1 MTRLSRVL
9 IGAVLGLGL
18 GWFGAVDQAHASVT
32 VLGANFAHDCFMAAK
47 YGGPLDLG
55 LEVCSR
61 SIDTESLDRRDLAGT
76 FVNRG
81 VLYMERGAFKAAE
94 HDFNQALALLP
105 NLGEALVNL
114 GGAMIGERRYA
125 EGVAQITRG
134 LSLAPEE
141 PEKAF
146 YNRALGYEGLD
157 DMKSAYFDYLKA
169 SQIKP
174 DWAPAKAELARFTV
188 TQKTP

>member
-1 MTRLSRVL
+1 MARSSRLFVC
-9 IGAVLGLGL
+9 AVLGL
-18 GWFGAVDQAHASVT
+18 GWFGGGGQARASVT

-47 YGGPLDLG
+47 YSAPNGSG
-55 LEVCSR
+55 LEACSR
-61 SIDTESLDRRDLAGT
+61 SIDTEALDRRDLAGT
-76 FVNRG
+76 YVNRG
-81 VLYMERGAFKAAE
+81 VLYMEQGAFKAAE
-94 HDFNQALALLP
+94 HDFDQALGLMP
-105 NLGEALVNL
+105 TLGEAMVNL

-125 EGVAQITRG
+125 EGVAEITRG
-134 LSLAPEE
+134 LGQTPEE

-174 DWAPAKAELARFTV
+174 GWAPPTAELARFTV

>member
-9 IGAVLGLGL
+9 VGAVLGVGL
-18 GWFGAVDQAHASVT
+18 GWFGGAGQAHASVT
-32 VLGANFAHDCFMAAK
+32 VLGSNFAHDCFIAAK
-47 YGGPLDLG
+47 YGGPNGYG
-55 LEVCSR
+55 LEVCNR
-61 SIDTESLDRRDLAGT
+61 SIETEALDRRDLAGT

-81 VLYMERGAFKAAE
+81 VIYMEQGAFKAAE
-94 HDFNQALALLP
+94 HDFAQALSLMP
-105 NLGEALVNL
+105 NLGEAVVNL

-134 LSLAPEE
+134 IALTPEE

-174 DWAPAKAELARFTV
+174 DWGPAKAELTRFTV
-188 TQKTP
+188 TQKAP

>member
-1 MTRLSRVL
+1 MTRLSRIL
-9 IGAVLGLGL
+9 IGAVLGVGL
-18 GWFGAVDQAHASVT
+18 GWFAAAGQARASVT
-32 VLGANFAHDCFMAAK
+32 VLGSNFAHDCFVAAK
-47 YGGPLDLG
+47 YGGPNGYG
-55 LEVCSR
+55 LEICSR
-61 SIDTESLDRRDLAGT
+61 SIDNEALDRRDLAGT

-81 VLYMERGAFKAAE
+81 VIYMEQGAFKSAE
-94 HDFNQALALLP
+94 HDFNRALALLP
-105 NLGEALVNL
+105 NLGEAVVNL
-114 GGAMIGERRYA
+114 GGAMIGEHRYA

-134 LSLAPEE
+134 LALSPEE

-174 DWAPAKAELARFTV
+174 GWGPAKTELTRFTV
-188 TQKTP
+188 TQKAP